1 MDTNRFETFYDAVL
15 AIVITILVLKIPQPL
30 SADWGAFF
38 SNYANFITYFIVFLA
53 IINIWYSNQ
62 KLFQHI
68 DDINNRALITYGIS
82 IFLFSLFPYFASWLS
97 MNLYSLTAE
106 IIFGLIIIFGNLSHI
121 LSVVVVYGTNVSND
135 KLKELN
141 IKKIHLLIPFLII
154 VAGFIISFTIFTP
167 GIYLASLFSVIV
179 SIIYNK
185 RDKKEYDDTERFEAL
200 IDAIL
205 AIIITI
211 IVLEIPLASTG
222 SWESLFELRYEFLIY
237 AISFIVCFNFWNF
250 NNNLFS
256 IVNKIDAKVI
266 WTMGV
271 TLFVFSLLPYLTTF
285 VAENINVFFPQF
297 LYGLS
302 YIATAILSKLI
313 SKFLRESD
321 PGNIALQLALEKD
334 YIFAITIV
342 LVIIGMIIGYLVYP
356 PVIIICCLLSIIAI
370 WIIPHI
376 KR

>member
-1 MDTNRFETFYDAVL
+1 ME
-15 AIVITILVLKIPQPL
+15 
-30 SADWGAFF
+30 
-38 SNYANFITYFIVFLA
+38 
-53 IINIWYSNQ
+53 
-62 KLFQHI
+62 
-68 DDINNRALITYGIS
+68 
-82 IFLFSLFPYFASWLS
+82 
-97 MNLYSLTAE
+97 
-106 IIFGLIIIFGNLSHI
+106 
-121 LSVVVVYGTNVSND
+121 
-135 KLKELN
+135 
-141 IKKIHLLIPFLII
+141 
-154 VAGFIISFTIFTP
+154 
-167 GIYLASLFSVIV
+167 
-179 SIIYNK
+179 
-185 RDKKEYDDTERFEAL
+185 TERFEAL

-342 LVIIGMIIGYLVYP
+342 LVIIGMIIGYLAYP

>member
-1 MDTNRFETFYDAVL
+1 ME
-15 AIVITILVLKIPQPL
+15 
-30 SADWGAFF
+30 
-38 SNYANFITYFIVFLA
+38 
-53 IINIWYSNQ
+53 
-62 KLFQHI
+62 
-68 DDINNRALITYGIS
+68 
-82 IFLFSLFPYFASWLS
+82 
-97 MNLYSLTAE
+97 
-106 IIFGLIIIFGNLSHI
+106 
-121 LSVVVVYGTNVSND
+121 
-135 KLKELN
+135 
-141 IKKIHLLIPFLII
+141 
-154 VAGFIISFTIFTP
+154 
-167 GIYLASLFSVIV
+167 
-179 SIIYNK
+179 
-185 RDKKEYDDTERFEAL
+185 TERFEAL

-321 PGNIALQLALEKD
+321 PGNIALQLALEKN

-342 LVIIGMIIGYLVYP
+342 LVIIGMIIGYLAYP